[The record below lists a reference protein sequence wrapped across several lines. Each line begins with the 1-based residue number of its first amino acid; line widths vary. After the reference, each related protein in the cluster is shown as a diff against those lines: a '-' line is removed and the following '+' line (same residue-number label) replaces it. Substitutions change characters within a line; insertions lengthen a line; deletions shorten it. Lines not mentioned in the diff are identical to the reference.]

1 MATKRLWRW
10 RGIDVQGAPCQG
22 MLWQT
27 KRLEVLQHLQQQRVI
42 PLAVRRCAVKQSL
55 WHPRY
60 SCETIRQLATLLQ
73 AGLPLAE
80 GLSLLAQQ
88 QSHAQWQ
95 ALLEALGREL
105 AQGVAFSAA
114 LAQWPQAFPP
124 LYLAM
129 ISTGELTGKL
139 DICCL
144 QLANQQQEQQRL
156 ASKVK
161 KALRYPLIVL
171 SLALLV
177 VLGMLYFVLPEFTA
191 IYQTFSTPLP
201 LLTRMVV
208 AAGDMLSR
216 GWPLL
221 LALLLSPLLLNQLIR
236 RRSDWLLLLALL
248 LSPLLLN
255 QLIRRRSDWLL
266 RRQRLLNALP
276 LIGSLIGGQQLSL
289 IFTILALT
297 QSAGISFLQGLQS
310 VEESLSCPLW
320 RQRLAQA
327 RALIVQGEPIW
338 QALSRCGGFTPLCL
352 QLIRTGESAGALDQ
366 MLENLAHHH
375 REQTYQRAD
384 SLAAHLEPMMLV
396 ITGSLVGIL
405 VVAMYLPVFHLGDA
419 IGGAG
424 G

>member
-60 SCETIRQLATLLQ
+60 SCETIRQLA
-73 AGLPLAE
+73 
-80 GLSLLAQQ
+80 SLL
-88 QSHAQWQ
+88 
-95 ALLEALGREL
+95 
-105 AQGVAFSAA
+105 
-114 LAQWPQAFPP
+114 
-124 LYLAM
+124 
-129 ISTGELTGKL
+129 
-139 DICCL
+139 
-144 QLANQQQEQQRL
+144 
-156 ASKVK
+156 
-161 KALRYPLIVL
+161 
-171 SLALLV
+171 
-177 VLGMLYFVLPEFTA
+177 
-191 IYQTFSTPLP
+191 
-201 LLTRMVV
+201 
-208 AAGDMLSR
+208 
-216 GWPLL
+216 
-221 LALLLSPLLLNQLIR
+221 
-236 RRSDWLLLLALL
+236 
-248 LSPLLLN
+248 
-255 QLIRRRSDWLL
+255 
-266 RRQRLLNALP
+266 
-276 LIGSLIGGQQLSL
+276 
-289 IFTILALT
+289 
-297 QSAGISFLQGLQS
+297 
-310 VEESLSCPLW
+310 
-320 RQRLAQA
+320 QA

-375 REQTYQRAD
+375 RQQTYQRAD

>member
-88 QSHAQWQ
+88 QSH
-95 ALLEALGREL
+95 
-105 AQGVAFSAA
+105 
-114 LAQWPQAFPP
+114 AQWPQAFPP

-221 LALLLSPLLLNQLIR
+221 LAS
-236 RRSDWLLLLALL
+236 L

-375 REQTYQRAD
+375 RQQTYQRAD

>member
-1 MATKRLWRW
+1 MQPIFIGEWRHCRLDYR
-10 RGIDVQGAPCQG
+10 
-22 MLWQT
+22 
-27 KRLEVLQHLQQQRVI
+27 
-42 PLAVRRCAVKQSL
+42 
-55 WHPRY
+55 
-60 SCETIRQLATLLQ
+60 
-73 AGLPLAE
+73 
-80 GLSLLAQQ
+80 LAQANEPVKD
-88 QSHAQWQ
+88 AQRG
-95 ALLEALGREL
+95 EAD
-105 AQGVAFSAA
+105 S
-114 LAQWPQAFPP
+114 
-124 LYLAM
+124 
-129 ISTGELTGKL
+129 LTGTG
-139 DICCL
+139 
-144 QLANQQQEQQRL
+144 
-156 ASKVK
+156 V
-161 KALRYPLIVL
+161 
-171 SLALLV
+171 
-177 VLGMLYFVLPEFTA
+177 
-191 IYQTFSTPLP
+191 
-201 LLTRMVV
+201 
-208 AAGDMLSR
+208 
-216 GWPLL
+216 
-221 LALLLSPLLLNQLIR
+221 
-236 RRSDWLLLLALL
+236 
-248 LSPLLLN
+248 
-255 QLIRRRSDWLL
+255 
-266 RRQRLLNALP
+266 P

>member
-144 QLANQQQEQQRL
+144 QLANQQQKQQRL

-221 LALLLSPLLLNQLIR
+221 LASLLSPLLLN
-236 RRSDWLLLLALL
+236 
-248 LSPLLLN
+248 
-255 QLIRRRSDWLL
+255 
-266 RRQRLLNALP
+266 
-276 LIGSLIGGQQLSL
+276 
-289 IFTILALT
+289 
-297 QSAGISFLQGLQS
+297 
-310 VEESLSCPLW
+310 
-320 RQRLAQA
+320 
-327 RALIVQGEPIW
+327 
-338 QALSRCGGFTPLCL
+338 
-352 QLIRTGESAGALDQ
+352 
-366 MLENLAHHH
+366 
-375 REQTYQRAD
+375 
-384 SLAAHLEPMMLV
+384 
-396 ITGSLVGIL
+396 
-405 VVAMYLPVFHLGDA
+405 
-419 IGGAG
+419 
-424 G
+424 

>member
-1 MATKRLWRW
+1 MSAKQLWRW
-10 RGIDVQGAPCQG
+10 QGINNKGKSLEGTLWADTRPSL
-22 MLWQT
+22 MLALEKQQIT
-27 KRLEVLQHLQQQRVI
+27 PLRIKRMRVKTSHWSRTRS
-42 PLAVRRCAVKQSL
+42 A
-55 WHPRY
+55 
-60 SCETIRQLATLLQ
+60 ETIHQLATLLK
-73 AGLPLAE
+73 AGLTLSTGLALLAE
-80 GLSLLAQQ
+80 QHPS
-88 QSHAQWQ
+88 SQWQ
-95 ALLEALGREL
+95 ALLRTL
-105 AQGVAFSAA
+105 AYDMEQGITLSTS
-114 LAQWPQAFPP
+114 LSQWQHVFPP
-124 LYLAM
+124 LYQAM
-129 ISTGELTGKL
+129 IRTGELTGKL
-139 DICCL
+139 DDCCFEL
-144 QLANQQQEQQRL
+144 AYQQKKQQQLAD
-156 ASKVK
+156 KVK
-161 KALRYPLIVL
+161 KALRYPIIIITMAVM
-171 SLALLV
+171 V
-177 VLGMLYFVLPEFTA
+177 VFAMLQFVLPEFAA

-216 GWPLL
+216 GWP
-221 LALLLSPLLLNQLIR
+221 
-236 RRSDWLLLLALL
+236 LLLALL

>member
-1 MATKRLWRW
+1 
-10 RGIDVQGAPCQG
+10 
-22 MLWQT
+22 
-27 KRLEVLQHLQQQRVI
+27 
-42 PLAVRRCAVKQSL
+42 
-55 WHPRY
+55 
-60 SCETIRQLATLLQ
+60 
-73 AGLPLAE
+73 
-80 GLSLLAQQ
+80 
-88 QSHAQWQ
+88 
-95 ALLEALGREL
+95 
-105 AQGVAFSAA
+105 
-114 LAQWPQAFPP
+114 
-124 LYLAM
+124 
-129 ISTGELTGKL
+129 
-139 DICCL
+139 
-144 QLANQQQEQQRL
+144 
-156 ASKVK
+156 
-161 KALRYPLIVL
+161 
-171 SLALLV
+171 
-177 VLGMLYFVLPEFTA
+177 
-191 IYQTFSTPLP
+191 
-201 LLTRMVV
+201 MVV

-216 GWPLL
+216 GWP
-221 LALLLSPLLLNQLIR
+221 
-236 RRSDWLLLLALL
+236 LLLALL

-419 IGGAG
+419 IGGVG

>member
-1 MATKRLWRW
+1 MDNNSDVIYRMLVQSVNDYAITMLKPD
-10 RGIDVQGAPCQG
+10 GIIGSWNQGA
-22 MLWQT
+22 
-27 KRLEVLQHLQQQRVI
+27 QRTI
-42 PLAVRRCAVKQSL
+42 GYTPDEMIGCSFALLYSEDDRRRGLPQRGLDMAATAGHHESEG
-55 WHPRY
+55 WRY
-60 SCETIRQLATLLQ
+60 RKDGSAFWAHETIDPIRND
-73 AGLPLAE
+73 AGLLVGYACIT
-80 GLSLLAQQ
+80 
-88 QSHAQWQ
+88 
-95 ALLEALGREL
+95 RDC
-105 AQGVAFSAA
+105 
-114 LAQWPQAFPP
+114 
-124 LYLAM
+124 
-129 ISTGELTGKL
+129 T
-139 DICCL
+139 
-144 QLANQQQEQQRL
+144 QQQEQQRL

-221 LALLLSPLLLNQLIR
+221 LAS
-236 RRSDWLLLLALL
+236 L

>member
-1 MATKRLWRW
+1 MR
-10 RGIDVQGAPCQG
+10 
-22 MLWQT
+22 
-27 KRLEVLQHLQQQRVI
+27 
-42 PLAVRRCAVKQSL
+42 
-55 WHPRY
+55 
-60 SCETIRQLATLLQ
+60 
-73 AGLPLAE
+73 
-80 GLSLLAQQ
+80 
-88 QSHAQWQ
+88 
-95 ALLEALGREL
+95 GREL

-177 VLGMLYFVLPEFTA
+177 VLGMLYFVLPGFTA

-216 GWPLL
+216 
-221 LALLLSPLLLNQLIR
+221 
-236 RRSDWLLLLALL
+236 LLLLASL

-276 LIGSLIGGQQLSL
+276 H
-289 IFTILALT
+289 
-297 QSAGISFLQGLQS
+297 
-310 VEESLSCPLW
+310 W
-320 RQRLAQA
+320 
-327 RALIVQGEPIW
+327 
-338 QALSRCGGFTPLCL
+338 
-352 QLIRTGESAGALDQ
+352 
-366 MLENLAHHH
+366 
-375 REQTYQRAD
+375 
-384 SLAAHLEPMMLV
+384 
-396 ITGSLVGIL
+396 
-405 VVAMYLPVFHLGDA
+405 LP
-419 IGGAG
+419 
-424 G
+424 

>member
-1 MATKRLWRW
+1 
-10 RGIDVQGAPCQG
+10 

-161 KALRYPLIVL
+161 KALRY
-171 SLALLV
+171 
-177 VLGMLYFVLPEFTA
+177 
-191 IYQTFSTPLP
+191 
-201 LLTRMVV
+201 R
-208 AAGDMLSR
+208 
-216 GWPLL
+216 
-221 LALLLSPLLLNQLIR
+221 
-236 RRSDWLLLLALL
+236 
-248 LSPLLLN
+248 
-255 QLIRRRSDWLL
+255 
-266 RRQRLLNALP
+266 
-276 LIGSLIGGQQLSL
+276 
-289 IFTILALT
+289 
-297 QSAGISFLQGLQS
+297 
-310 VEESLSCPLW
+310 
-320 RQRLAQA
+320 
-327 RALIVQGEPIW
+327 
-338 QALSRCGGFTPLCL
+338 
-352 QLIRTGESAGALDQ
+352 
-366 MLENLAHHH
+366 
-375 REQTYQRAD
+375 
-384 SLAAHLEPMMLV
+384 
-396 ITGSLVGIL
+396 
-405 VVAMYLPVFHLGDA
+405 
-419 IGGAG
+419 
-424 G
+424 

>member
-80 GLSLLAQQ
+80 GLSL
-88 QSHAQWQ
+88 
-95 ALLEALGREL
+95 
-105 AQGVAFSAA
+105 

-221 LALLLSPLLLNQLIR
+221 LAS
-236 RRSDWLLLLALL
+236 L

-419 IGGAG
+419 IGGVG

>member
-221 LALLLSPLLLNQLIR
+221 LASLLSPLLLNQLIR
-236 RRSDWLLLLALL
+236 RRPAGFG
-248 LSPLLLN
+248 
-255 QLIRRRSDWLL
+255 RRPPVRPTPRCRGPWAGW
-266 RRQRLLNALP
+266 RPRQRLLNALP

-375 REQTYQRAD
+375 RQQTYQRAD

-419 IGGAG
+419 IGGVG

>member
-221 LALLLSPLLLNQLIR
+221 LASLLSPLLLNQLIR
-236 RRSDWLLLLALL
+236 RAATGCCAASGCLTRS
-248 LSPLLLN
+248 
-255 QLIRRRSDWLL
+255 
-266 RRQRLLNALP
+266 
-276 LIGSLIGGQQLSL
+276 LSL
-289 IFTILALT
+289 A
-297 QSAGISFLQGLQS
+297 
-310 VEESLSCPLW
+310 P
-320 RQRLAQA
+320 
-327 RALIVQGEPIW
+327 
-338 QALSRCGGFTPLCL
+338 
-352 QLIRTGESAGALDQ
+352 
-366 MLENLAHHH
+366 
-375 REQTYQRAD
+375 
-384 SLAAHLEPMMLV
+384 
-396 ITGSLVGIL
+396 
-405 VVAMYLPVFHLGDA
+405 
-419 IGGAG
+419 
-424 G
+424 

>member
-10 RGIDVQGAPCQG
+10 RGVDAQGAPCQG
-22 MLWQT
+22 MLWQAS
-27 KRLEVLQHLQQQRVI
+27 RPEVLHHLQQQRI
-42 PLAVRRCAVKQSL
+42 LPLAIRRCTVKQSL

-60 SCETIRQLATLLQ
+60 SSETIRQLATLLQ

-88 QSHAQWQ
+88 QPHGQWQ

-105 AQGVAFSAA
+105 AQGVTFSAA

-139 DICCL
+139 DICCQ

-156 ASKVK
+156 AGKVK

-171 SLALLV
+171 TLALLV

-191 IYQTFSTPLP
+191 IYQTFNTPLP
-201 LLTRMVV
+201 LLTRMVI
-208 AAGDMLSR
+208 AAGDMLNR

-221 LALLLSPLLLNQLIR
+221 LAFLLSPLLLNQLVR
-236 RRSDWLLLLALL
+236 QRA
-248 LSPLLLN
+248 
-255 QLIRRRSDWLL
+255 DWLL

-276 LIGSLIGGQQLSL
+276 LVGPLIGGQQLSL
-289 IFTILALT
+289 IFTVLALT

-310 VEESLSCPLW
+310 VEETLSCPLW

-327 RALIVQGEPIW
+327 RALIVQGGSDL
-338 QALSRCGGFTPLCL
+338 AGVKPL
-352 QLIRTGESAGALDQ
+352 RRFYTAVS
-366 MLENLAHHH
+366 
-375 REQTYQRAD
+375 
-384 SLAAHLEPMMLV
+384 AAHPHGGKRGG
-396 ITGSLVGIL
+396 TGS
-405 VVAMYLPVFHLGDA
+405 DA
-419 IGGAG
+419 GKPGASPS
-424 G
+424 

>member
-1 MATKRLWRW
+1 MH
-10 RGIDVQGAPCQG
+10 I
-22 MLWQT
+22 
-27 KRLEVLQHLQQQRVI
+27 VLFY
-42 PLAVRRCAVKQSL
+42 CAFF
-55 WHPRY
+55 Y
-60 SCETIRQLATLLQ
+60 
-73 AGLPLAE
+73 
-80 GLSLLAQQ
+80 
-88 QSHAQWQ
+88 
-95 ALLEALGREL
+95 
-105 AQGVAFSAA
+105 AFS
-114 LAQWPQAFPP
+114 
-124 LYLAM
+124 
-129 ISTGELTGKL
+129 
-139 DICCL
+139 C
-144 QLANQQQEQQRL
+144 
-156 ASKVK
+156 K
-161 KALRYPLIVL
+161 K
-171 SLALLV
+171 
-177 VLGMLYFVLPEFTA
+177 
-191 IYQTFSTPLP
+191 
-201 LLTRMVV
+201 
-208 AAGDMLSR
+208 
-216 GWPLL
+216 
-221 LALLLSPLLLNQLIR
+221 NR
-236 RRSDWLLLLALL
+236 RAT
-248 LSPLLLN
+248 
-255 QLIRRRSDWLL
+255 